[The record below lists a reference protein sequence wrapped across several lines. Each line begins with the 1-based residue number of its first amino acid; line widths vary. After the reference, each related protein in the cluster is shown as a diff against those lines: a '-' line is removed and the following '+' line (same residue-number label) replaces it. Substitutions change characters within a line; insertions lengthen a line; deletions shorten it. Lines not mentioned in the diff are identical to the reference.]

1 MLSIAKLSPGQER
14 YYERSVAQGLDDYY
28 AGRGESPG
36 IWAGTGSSSLG
47 LVGVLAD
54 GHLRVLIDG
63 RDPATR
69 ERLRSHVRA
78 RTVRVER
85 IDPYSGERRIV
96 QQRLAPVAGYDLVFS
111 VPKSVSLLHALGD
124 PDVRLAVSQAHESA
138 WQAALQY
145 LEDEACVTRRGPQ
158 GTIREHAAG
167 FVAAAF
173 QHRTSRAQDPHLHT
187 HVIIANLA
195 QSPDR
200 AWRALDG
207 EPILKT
213 YRLAAGYLYQA
224 QLRGELQR
232 TLGVEWHEPV
242 KGMAE
247 IRGVPREVLAE
258 FSQRRRQVVEALGT
272 EETTSWRAAQLAAIE
287 TRDAKEHIDLEQLRG
302 DWRARAAEH
311 GFGDRE
317 LRRVLGRA
325 RPELITDAEAQAT
338 AARLLGPLGL
348 TEKRT
353 TFGDPDVIMALAA
366 ARAQGAD
373 ATTVRALACDFL
385 ELPPVERIAEGST
398 GRSPRYSTAGL
409 VRAERQALAI
419 VARGRDVGAP
429 AADTATVDREISRRS
444 LSDEQA
450 AMVRQAATSIDR
462 VVVVV
467 GAAGAGKT
475 TATAALGRAL
485 HADGLHV
492 VGAAPSGAAAEKLR
506 DETGITSMTLHRLL
520 DDSRRD
526 GGLPHR
532 SVVIVDEAGM
542 AETRILAPLLAEVE
556 RADGKLVLI
565 GDPHQ
570 LPAVGAGG
578 LLEAIAQRVG
588 TIELR
593 ENRRQH
599 DTLERHALAA
609 VRSGR
614 GRDWLAYAEREER
627 LVVGPD
633 PLATRSRLLA
643 DWWIHAQ
650 HDPAGNVMI
659 TLRRR
664 DVADLNTLGR
674 LLMEHAGRLGDERL
688 TTGVGVELAPGDRVV
703 CLRNSDGLGVRN
715 GTRGTVEHI
724 DIAART
730 VSLMTDRG
738 DQVRLS
744 ARYLD
749 SGHVRHAYALTGHA
763 GQGATVERAFV
774 LGRDEGQLREWGYVA
789 LSRARDTTKL
799 YVVDDVPEPEGHGT
813 EGTRENVVS
822 RLAAALESTAREELA
837 VHAGRPIARGPAL
850 GAEID
855 ISART
860 ADRQAALRRIDHE
873 RRAILGLRALELD
886 PALRARLAALD
897 EERAEVHL
905 TTSARDEPGLTR

>member
-36 IWAGTGSSSLG
+36 IWAGSGSSSLG
-47 LVGVLAD
+47 LVGVLSD
-54 GHLRVLIDG
+54 GDLRVLIEG
-63 RDPATR
+63 RDPATGT
-69 ERLRSHVRA
+69 RLRSHVRA

-85 IDPYSGERRIV
+85 IDPYSGERRIE
-96 QQRLAPVAGYDLVFS
+96 QKRLAPVAGYDLVFS
-111 VPKSVSLLHALGD
+111 VPKSVSLLHALGE
-124 PDVRLAVSQAHESA
+124 PDVRLAVSQAHEAA

-158 GTIREHAAG
+158 GAIREHAAG

-187 HVIIANLA
+187 HVIIANVA
-195 QSPDR
+195 QSPDGK
-200 AWRALDG
+200 WRALDG
-207 EPILKT
+207 ESILKT

-224 QLRGELQR
+224 QLRSELQR

-247 IRGVPREVLAE
+247 IRGVSREVLAE

-287 TRDAKEHIDLEQLRG
+287 TRDAKEHIDLDQLRG
-302 DWRARAAEH
+302 DWRASAAEH

-317 LRRVLGRA
+317 LRRILGRA
-325 RPELITDAEAQAT
+325 RPEQITDSEVQAT

-353 TFGDPDVIMALAA
+353 TFGDPDVVMALAQ
-366 ARAQGAD
+366 ARAQGAA
-373 ATTVRALACDFL
+373 ATAVRAHARDFL
-385 ELPPVERIAEGST
+385 ELAPVERIAEGSA

-409 VRAERQALAI
+409 VRAERQALSIA
-419 VARGRDVGAP
+419 ARGRDVGAP
-429 AADTATVDREISRRS
+429 AADAAAADRQIAQAS
-444 LSDEQA
+444 LSDEQEE
-450 AMVRQAATSIDR
+450 MVRRAATSTDR

-475 TATAALGRAL
+475 TATAALGRTLRAAGIPVL
-485 HADGLHV
+485 
-492 VGAAPSGAAAEKLR
+492 GAAPSGAAAETLR
-506 DETGITSMTLHRLL
+506 DETGISSMTLHRLL
-520 DDSRRD
+520 DDIRRE
-526 GGLPHR
+526 GGLLRR

-556 RADGKLVLI
+556 RADAKLVLI

-578 LLEAIAQRVG
+578 LLEAIAKRVG
-588 TIELR
+588 TIELH

-599 DTLERHALAA
+599 DAIERQALAA
-609 VRSGR
+609 VRSGS

-643 DWWIHAQ
+643 DWWSHAQ

-688 TTGVGVELAPGDRVV
+688 TTGAGVELARGDRVV

-715 GTRGTVEHI
+715 GTRGTVELI
-724 DIAART
+724 DAGART
-730 VSLMTDRG
+730 VGIRTDRG

-744 ARYLD
+744 TRYLEA
-749 SGHVRHAYALTGHA
+749 GHVRHAYALTGHA

-799 YVVDDVPEPEGHGT
+799 YVVDDVPEPEAHGA
-813 EGTRENVVS
+813 EDTRASVVS
-822 RLAAALESTAREELA
+822 RFAAALESTAREELA
-837 VHAGRPIARGPAL
+837 VHAGRPIARRPVVA
-850 GAEID
+850 AEID
-855 ISART
+855 AAT
-860 ADRQAALRRIDHE
+860 PTTDRQEALRRIDHE
-873 RRAILGLRALELD
+873 RRAILGLEALGAD
-886 PALRARLAALD
+886 PALRARLVALD
-897 EERAEVHL
+897 EERTAL
-905 TTSARDEPGLTR
+905 RLSAPPRSDMGVTR